1 MEVTA
6 ILEKDG
12 DWSSLQG
19 WLNHTTGELVSPSR
33 AAHVFPLLI
42 SGFIGSSACTSLDN
56 AMSIAIVLF
65 FSVIALVS
73 GSMLWRA
80 HRAHRALAALPRS
93 APAS

>member
-6 ILEKDG
+6 ILEKEG

-19 WLNHTTGELVSPSR
+19 WRNHATGELVSPSR
-33 AAHVFPLLI
+33 AAHVLPLLI
-42 SGFIGSSACTSLDN
+42 SGFIGGSACTSLDN

-65 FSVIALVS
+65 CLVIAMVS

-80 HRAHRALAALPRS
+80 HRAVKALAALPRA